1 MFSPWSGQRGRSWWQ
16 SVDDLFSGNCRGYTW
31 SERSLS
37 WTAQRLGEAPLKKKK
52 FFDKFVSI
60 YFSSVFAALCLLHT
74 CEGFFFFFFQFILFL
89 NFQNEA
95 AYDDIFQMANFSTFI
110 FRSRVKLE
118 TYNVSQTKN
127 RGEKYICVAVT
138 ENHTAFPQHKT
149 KVFNVLHT
157 IKKRAGGRPE

>member
-1 MFSPWSGQRGRSWWQ
+1 M
-16 SVDDLFSGNCRGYTW
+16 DDLFSGNCRGYTW

-37 WTAQRLGEAPLKKKK
+37 WTAQRLGEAPLKKNNSLTNL
-52 FFDKFVSI
+52 FPFIFPL
-60 YFSSVFAALCLLHT
+60 FLLHYVYSILVRVYFV
-74 CEGFFFFFFQFILFL
+74 CLFFFFQFILFL